1 MFKFS
6 TNQKQELL
14 MVVMSFAISR
24 QNVEDVVTNINPSSL
39 VIIGP
44 AKPSG
49 EINDQYVKS

>member
-24 QNVEDVVTNINPSSL
+24 QNVDDVVTNINPSSL